1 MHVAQQGQR
10 AGVVPARR
18 QPEVVLRLV
27 VVLLEALDAEEVAL
41 ANCCGHGGVATRGNL
56 HEEVHLGGTD
66 DLAVSLVQ
74 VEAHEL
80 HGLRHALAVDARD
93 ALRHVDVVQGRRG
106 AGLRHA
112 VAVQVPVAHGH
123 ERPRVAGRGG
133 RVEVQHRQ
141 GLALPEVFARHLQG
155 REEHAEVVLCVG
167 VARVRS
173 ALEERRGLREAPD
186 LALHEE
192 LRLELVRRQ
201 DGHHRQHLPPVH
213 VHELLRCVE
222 LPVVAEH
229 GVADV
234 AARLRQ
240 QAPEP
245 HHLAQEGGRANVA
258 CDEVRVV
265 QDLVRGEAL
274 HEHPQVIARQLLPG

>member
-173 ALEERRGLREAPD
+173 ALEERRGLREAPGH
-186 LALHEE
+186 ARAHE
-192 LRLELVRRQ
+192 V
-201 DGHHRQHLPPVH
+201 
-213 VHELLRCVE
+213 
-222 LPVVAEH
+222 
-229 GVADV
+229 
-234 AARLRQ
+234 
-240 QAPEP
+240 
-245 HHLAQEGGRANVA
+245 HLAQRRAARGPRRLPRPLGAAAEERQSPRVLSPLEGS
-258 CDEVRVV
+258 
-265 QDLVRGEAL
+265 QPS
-274 HEHPQVIARQLLPG
+274 PQVAGVGLALLCTGPRAWPLLFLRVCHSLQRHRELQQRDLRRVEQQQQRQ